1 MSNKWEFFDNLHEPV
16 YAADIVSNELVYMN
30 KWAME
35 WYGFSSREEYAG
47 KKCYNVLQGCN
58 SPCTMCNNGQLA
70 EGNFIE
76 WQHYNPKVDKYF
88 LLKDTL
94 VEEEGRRYRV
104 EIAIDITE
112 QKRQSDMLRNY
123 QNLEIIVNNGIRIA
137 LNEPVPDKSLD
148 IILEYIGMAL
158 NGERTYIFERT
169 EEGCDNNT
177 YEWVAAGI
185 TPEKDNLQ
193 NLPPEV
199 CENWYRNFSESKNI
213 VIEDIEDIRESD
225 PLQYK
230 NLKRQNIHTIAVVPL
245 YLDGKVIG
253 FYGIDNP
260 PRHKLEYATNMLR
273 TMGYFIVSTLK
284 RRNLMNELQD
294 MSFTDQLTGLG
305 NRRAMEE
312 YLSDMSLS
320 GGVGVVFCDITGL
333 KMLNDSEGHSAG
345 DKLICGCG
353 DCLRSAFG
361 EYGLFRIG
369 GDELLVLCS
378 GISEQL
384 LNERMSLLRRSLSD
398 RGITLASGA
407 VWRESAEDINALIK
421 EAERL
426 MYAEKSEYYRLM
438 GLDRRKY

>member
-1 MSNKWEFFDNLHEPV
+1 M
-16 YAADIVSNELVYMN
+16 
-30 KWAME
+30 
-35 WYGFSSREEYAG
+35 
-47 KKCYNVLQGCN
+47 
-58 SPCTMCNNGQLA
+58 
-70 EGNFIE
+70 
-76 WQHYNPKVDKYF
+76 
-88 LLKDTL
+88 
-94 VEEEGRRYRV
+94 
-104 EIAIDITE
+104 
-112 QKRQSDMLRNY
+112 
-123 QNLEIIVNNGIRIA
+123 
-137 LNEPVPDKSLD
+137 
-148 IILEYIGMAL
+148 
-158 NGERTYIFERT
+158 
-169 EEGCDNNT
+169 
-177 YEWVAAGI
+177 
-185 TPEKDNLQ
+185 
-193 NLPPEV
+193 
-199 CENWYRNFSESKNI
+199 
-213 VIEDIEDIRESD
+213 
-225 PLQYK
+225 
-230 NLKRQNIHTIAVVPL
+230 VPL

-294 MSFTDQLTGLG
+294 MRFTDQLTGLG